1 MYQTATSTLLII
13 IKILL
18 LSFIGNGRQLTASST
33 LHARSKNSVFIIIAQ
48 LGIHLAGGDL

>member
-13 IKILL
+13 IKIL

-33 LHARSKNSVFIIIAQ
+33 LHARSKNSIFIIIAQ